1 MTVII
6 SDFVESQIDDICRYY
21 RDVGTANYGIKIRES
36 IIRRA
41 YSLTTFP
48 KLGKIDEDDL
58 GEYPYRYLIEGVH
71 RIYYRINLENNTI
84 VVVYLFDTRQNPD
97 KLIEEFPE

>member
-6 SDFVESQIDDICRYY
+6 SDFVESQIDDICHYY
-21 RDVGTANYGIKIRES
+21 REVSAADYGIKIREN

-48 KLGKIDEDDL
+48 RLGKIDEDDL

-71 RIYYRINLENNTI
+71 RIYYRINPENDTI
-84 VVVYLFDTRQNPD
+84 VIVYLFDTRQDPD
-97 KLIEEFPE
+97 RLIEEFPE

>member
-6 SDFVESQIDDICRYY
+6 SDFVEAQLDKICRYY
-21 RDVGTANYGIKIRES
+21 DGIGHPNYGLKIREN
-36 IIRRA
+36 IIRSA

-58 GEYPYRYLIEGVH
+58 GEYPYRYLIEEIH
-71 RIYYRINLENNTI
+71 RIYYRINSKNDTII
-84 VVVYLFDTRQNPD
+84 VVFLFDTRQDPD
-97 KLIEEFPE
+97 KLVEEFPE